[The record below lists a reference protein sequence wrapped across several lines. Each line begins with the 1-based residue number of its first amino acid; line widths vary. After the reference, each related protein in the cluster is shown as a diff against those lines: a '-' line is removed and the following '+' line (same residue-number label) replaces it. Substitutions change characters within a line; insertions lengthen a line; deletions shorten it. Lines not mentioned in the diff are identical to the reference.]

1 MTQTE
6 LLADWAGYLA
16 RLGCGKELSSQVLGA
31 VEARDTAQA
40 AALLRRHRQFLLEE
54 LHRAGERVD
63 LLDFL
68 LYTLKQHTERM

>member
-1 MTQTE
+1 MTQSE
-6 LLADWAGYLA
+6 LLSDWADCLT
-16 RLGCGKELSSQVLGA
+16 RLDCGKDLSAQVLQA

-40 AALLRRHRQFLLEE
+40 AALLRRHRQALLEE

>member
-16 RLGCGKELSSQVLGA
+16 RLGCGKELSAQVLGA
-31 VEARDTAQA
+31 VEARDTALA
-40 AALLRRHRQFLLEE
+40 AALLRRHRQSLLEE

>member
-1 MTQTE
+1 MALWRCLE
-6 LLADWAGYLA
+6 
-16 RLGCGKELSSQVLGA
+16 RLD
-31 VEARDTAQA
+31 RDGPLCCHRLP
-40 AALLRRHRQFLLEE
+40 LLRRHRQSLLEE

>member
-6 LLADWAGYLA
+6 LLSDWENYLNQ
-16 RLGCGKELSSQVLGA
+16 LGCGNDLSKQVLRA
-31 VEARDTAQA
+31 VESQDNLQT
-40 AALLRRHRQFLLEE
+40 AALLRRHRQTLLEE